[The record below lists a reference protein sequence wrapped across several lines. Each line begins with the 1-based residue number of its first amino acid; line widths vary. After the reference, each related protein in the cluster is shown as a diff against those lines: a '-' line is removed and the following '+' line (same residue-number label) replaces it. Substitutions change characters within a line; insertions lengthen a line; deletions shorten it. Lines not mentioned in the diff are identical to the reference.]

1 MPTPHAT
8 PGEGRP
14 AEAALQ
20 PGLPIIDAHHHLR
33 DRGGERYLAAEFLG
47 DIVSSGHRVIATVAI
62 ETGYRHT
69 EGGDPLLAPAGETA
83 WLAEAAGTTRLAA
96 AIVGFADLRAGDDAR
111 RVLQAHVEA
120 GRGRFRG
127 VRTPA
132 AWHAQA
138 RFKYARADVPQGLLG
153 DAGFRRGFAQ
163 LAPLG
168 LSYDAWVY
176 DGQLPEL
183 ADLAAAFP
191 ETSIIVDHVGGPVS
205 ADAPLSARPGAFA
218 EWQKRIADLARRP
231 NVVVKLGGLGM
242 PIMGFGFEHR
252 AAPPSSG
259 ELAEAWRPYIE
270 TCIAAFGPGRCMF
283 QSNFPPDRASCSY
296 GVLWNA
302 FKRMASP
309 YSADEQHELFAGT
322 ASRVYR
328 IDPVLNEGDSHDK
341 TR

>member
-1 MPTPHAT
+1 MPAHHAT
-8 PGEGRP
+8 PGEDRP
-14 AEAALQ
+14 AEAAIQ
-20 PGLPIIDAHHHLR
+20 PGLPIVDAHHHLR

-47 DIVSSGHRVIATVAI
+47 DIVGSGHRVIATVAI

-83 WLAEAAGTTRLAA
+83 WLAALAGTTRLAA

-138 RFKYARADVPQGLLG
+138 RFKYARAEVLPGALG

-168 LSYDAWVY
+168 LCYDAWVY
-176 DGQLPEL
+176 DEQLPEV

-191 ETSIIVDHVGGPVS
+191 ETAIIVDHLGGPVS
-205 ADAPLSARPGAFA
+205 AAAPLSARPEAFG
-218 EWQKRIADLARRP
+218 EWQNRIAGLAQHP
-231 NVVVKLGGLGM
+231 NVVLKLGGLGM
-242 PIMGFGFEHR
+242 PIMGFGFEGR
-252 AAPPSSG
+252 ATPPSSS
-259 ELAEAWRPYIE
+259 ELAEAWRPYME
-270 TCIAAFGPGRCMF
+270 TCIEAFGPGRCMF
-283 QSNFPPDRASCSY
+283 QSNFPPDKVSCRY
-296 GVLWNA
+296 GVIWNA
-302 FKRMASP
+302 FKRIASP
-309 YSADEQHELFAGT
+309 YSADEQQALFSGT

-328 IDPVLNEGDSHDK
+328 IDPVLKEGSHHDP